1 MSKKNSMEFING
13 YIIVKAEG
21 LNTEKFINMA
31 VNNGIN
37 LWDVERIDFTTTLFK
52 MRYYQY
58 GMLREVVKKTGVKV
72 KIIKKTGIHFIYKKA
87 LRRKIF
93 ILGIG
98 VFLAIIIYMLNIIW
112 QIEISG
118 NKTVDSKLI
127 YESAKNAGLKE
138 GNLKYKL
145 NIRDIEDSILKDI
158 KELSVVTI
166 RLEGTKVRIEV
177 VERKMPPSI
186 LNLNEPMNII
196 AAKDGI
202 ILKVSTYMGKSLIKE
217 GDYVKKGQILIS
229 GILTD
234 NQNLPVR
241 LVHAIGDVTAKT
253 WYESVKEIDLN
264 YKYEERTGRVCKKV
278 YYNINDKKIYLKNDN
293 IDFQKYDKIID
304 KKLLKIGTLKMPV
317 EMTTEYYYELA
328 YKYKTIDYDE
338 AYKIALNEAENE
350 IKQYLPKD
358 VKIID
363 KKIEKTMGNNK
374 VKVRLLYVAEENI
387 CLMQAIK

>member
-13 YIIVKAEG
+13 YVIVKVEG

-37 LWDVERIDFTTTLFK
+37 LWDIERINFTTTIFK

-58 GMLREVVKKTGVKV
+58 GMLRDIVKRTGVKV
-72 KIIKKTGIHFIYKKA
+72 KIIKKIGIHFIYKKA
-87 LRRKIF
+87 LRRKVF
-93 ILGIG
+93 VLGIG
-98 VFLAIIIYMLNIIW
+98 LFLIIIIYMLNIIW

-118 NKTVDSKLI
+118 NKTVDSKII

-145 NIRDIEDSILKDI
+145 NLRDIEDSILRDI
-158 KELSVVTI
+158 KEISVVTI
-166 RLEGTKVRIEV
+166 RLEGIKAKIEV

-186 LNLNEPMNII
+186 LDLNEPMNII

-202 ILKVSTYMGKSLIKE
+202 VLKVSTYMGKSIIKE

-234 NQNLPVR
+234 NQNIPVR
-241 LVHAIGDVTAKT
+241 LVHAMGDVIAKT
-253 WYESVKEIDLN
+253 WYESVKEVDLN
-264 YKYEERTGRVCKKV
+264 YKYENRTGRVAKKV
-278 YYNINDKKIYLKNDN
+278 YYSLNDKKIYLKNDN
-293 IDFQKYDKIID
+293 IEFQKYDKIID
-304 KKLLKIGTLKMPV
+304 KKLLKIGTLKIPI
-317 EMTTEYYYELA
+317 EMITEYYYEKV
-328 YKYKTIDYDE
+328 YKYKTINYDE
-338 AYKIALNEAENE
+338 AYKIALCEAENE
-350 IKQYLPKD
+350 IKQYIPKN

-387 CLMQAIK
+387 CLEQAIK